1 MTLGKAP
8 AKPTSYNV
16 EVVWPFATAAQGQA
30 ERRVAVQSEVE
41 WWGTWSDAV
50 RNAVLSGRRGWVGA
64 EDWMEAS
71 MGWREEGRSQEWGAN
86 DGMK

>member
-1 MTLGKAP
+1 
-8 AKPTSYNV
+8 
-16 EVVWPFATAAQGQA
+16 VWPFATAAQGQA

-71 MGWREEGRSQEWGAN
+71 RGWREEGRSQEWGAN